1 MSREVKLCAAQGNPA
16 IKQWM
21 AQHNMSNVRALLS
34 MFEDR
39 VLSLAAAAGRSYIV
53 WQARSA

>member
-1 MSREVKLCAAQGNPA
+1 
-16 IKQWM
+16 M

-39 VLSLAAAAGRSYIV
+39 VLSLAAAAGRSYII
-53 WQARSA
+53 WQARGAWHGCWS